1 MAHFHL
7 SFMTSAPHEQK
18 SGGGTSSHDV
28 HHSAPLYPCALYI
41 SLCFSRTGRFYSG
54 LPPFPPPLTR
64 CLIFRPVRSEN
75 PERPPQR
82 KPRRDRRCR
91 CRVWLTLDLPEGALV
106 PCLQSSCTYWRR
118 SLPTP
123 TFALVWS
130 LAALGLS
137 SRVLQS
143 CSCLRPLPGNPVQ
156 HAMNCY
162 SLFMLYCSVP
172 TD

>member
-1 MAHFHL
+1 MSKRVVGERQAMTSTILHL
-7 SFMTSAPHEQK
+7 STRAPCTSIF
-18 SGGGTSSHDV
+18 V
-28 HHSAPLYPCALYI
+28 
-41 SLCFSRTGRFYSG
+41 SLGPVVFILVC
-54 LPPFPPPLTR
+54 LPSPPPLTR

-75 PERPPQR
+75 PARPPQR

-118 SLPTP
+118 SHPTP

-156 HAMNCY
+156 HSMNCY
-162 SLFMLYCSVP
+162 SLYMLYCSVP